1 MNTSKVPPIRITSN
15 IECTNNCNGTTAGE
29 SYYKLTDLTDERY
42 EYSVPV
48 TWSANENTTNLQYK
62 CRVIFSTGTGGFFL
76 NISLVT
82 NITG

>member
-1 MNTSKVPPIRITSN
+1 MITSEVPPIRITPN
-15 IECTNNCNGTTAGE
+15 IDCTNNCNGTTVGE
-29 SYYKLTDLTDERY
+29 SYYKLIDLTDERY

-48 TWSANENTTNLQYK
+48 TWSADKNTTNLQYK

-76 NISLVT
+76 NISSVT